1 MRVSLRRSLGLLA
14 ISTSQK
20 PLLPLLFPTVF
31 SVVVAAGV
39 ATVLFCTLPTDECT
53 GWLST
58 LLATLFG
65 VLLAAAG
72 SIWLFYS
79 QREQNEDRRKQ
90 HLINA
95 LIAELQ
101 ATTDRLN
108 TPSRTLVR
116 APKGSGERDAK
127 VVLTDLAP
135 IVCEEAIRNA
145 LFTHSVT
152 RNLTRLAQAMRQCT
166 KEADLLRTLLTSQPM
181 NPDDIAR
188 MYEVAKN
195 VQGSE
200 RYVVLWCDTVLEG
213 LEKQGIEIPPED
225 KYYSDP
231 SKQAS
236 LEDLNRETQ
245 PIQGNE

>member
-1 MRVSLRRSLGLLA
+1 MVKYASGNVVRCVTRGRR
-14 ISTSQK
+14 
-20 PLLPLLFPTVF
+20 
-31 SVVVAAGV
+31 
-39 ATVLFCTLPTDECT
+39 
-53 GWLST
+53 
-58 LLATLFG
+58 
-65 VLLAAAG
+65 
-72 SIWLFYS
+72 
-79 QREQNEDRRKQ
+79 Q
-90 HLINA
+90 HLA
-95 LIAELQ
+95 F
-101 ATTDRLN
+101 
-108 TPSRTLVR
+108 
-116 APKGSGERDAK
+116 
-127 VVLTDLAP
+127 
-135 IVCEEAIRNA
+135 
-145 LFTHSVT
+145 LF
-152 RNLTRLAQAMRQCT
+152 
-166 KEADLLRTLLTSQPM
+166 SQPM